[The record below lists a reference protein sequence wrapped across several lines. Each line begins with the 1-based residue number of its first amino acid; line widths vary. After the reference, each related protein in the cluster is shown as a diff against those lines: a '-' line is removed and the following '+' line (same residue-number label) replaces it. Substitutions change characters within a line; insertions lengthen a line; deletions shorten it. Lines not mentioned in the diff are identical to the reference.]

1 MRNIRTNTMPV
12 ILALLLSPISC
23 SAQWANFPTPGL
35 PRTPDGRPNLSAPA
49 PKAPDGKPDLSGVW
63 EHLTSRTTAY
73 YGTGALPQEG
83 GKLRLDT

>member
-1 MRNIRTNTMPV
+1 MPV